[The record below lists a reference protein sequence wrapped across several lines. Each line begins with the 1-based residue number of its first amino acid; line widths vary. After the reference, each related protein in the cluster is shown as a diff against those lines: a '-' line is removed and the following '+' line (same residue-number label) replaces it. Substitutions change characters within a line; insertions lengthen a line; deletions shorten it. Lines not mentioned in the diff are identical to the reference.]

1 MEIQLLNE
9 ITRLL
14 KVELKKHNM
23 AYRDIALVLNISEVS
38 VKRLLNGQQAISLQ
52 RILAVT
58 AHLDLSLS
66 KLISQAEQNVNQLSF
81 FTEQQDDAF
90 FEFPPLFTLWSEL
103 AEQRTVEQITDRH
116 GLDPASLYIYLRKL
130 EHLELIELDSG
141 NRCKLIKPSHTAF
154 ERGAKYPVF
163 FVEDV
168 LSRLK
173 DRVLNIEANDRS
185 AFLLSMKAELTAEE
199 FQEINDQLDEW
210 MFNKLK
216 ESQAVS
222 SRQGLNTQPYTFGF
236 MAAKGAFHEQLA
248 AIPRVDDS
256 LRSRLV

>member
-1 MEIQLLNE
+1 MLNE

-23 AYRDIALVLNISEVS
+23 AYRDLALVLSISEVS
-38 VKRLLNGQQAISLQ
+38 VKRLLNGQQVISLQ
-52 RILAVT
+52 RILTVS
-58 AHLDLSLS
+58 AHLGISLS
-66 KLISQAEQNVNQLSF
+66 KLISQAEQNVNQLIF
-81 FTEQQDDAF
+81 FTEQQDEAF
-90 FEFPPLFTLWSEL
+90 FQFPPLFTLWSEL
-103 AEQRTVEQITDRH
+103 AEQRKVEKIAERYD
-116 GLDPASLYIYLRKL
+116 LDPASLHTYLRKL
-130 EHLELIELDSG
+130 EHLELIELDIG
-141 NRCKLIKPSHTAF
+141 NQYKLIKPSHTAF

-173 DRVLNIEANDRS
+173 NRVLNIEADDRS

-216 ESQAVS
+216 ESQAVTT
-222 SRQGLNTQPYTFGF
+222 RQELNTQPYTFGF
-236 MAAKGAFHEQLA
+236 MAAKGAFHDQLPV
-248 AIPRVDDS
+248 IPRVDDS
-256 LRSRLV
+256 LRSRLT